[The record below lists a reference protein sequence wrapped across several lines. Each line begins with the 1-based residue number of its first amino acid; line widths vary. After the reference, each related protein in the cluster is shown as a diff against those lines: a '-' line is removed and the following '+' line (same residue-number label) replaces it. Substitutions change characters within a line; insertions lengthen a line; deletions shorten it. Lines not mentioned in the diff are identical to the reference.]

1 MIVNDLDLMRIAVLP
16 SEANAPLIVDP
27 NTVQPSALPS
37 QLLQP
42 VARRNAQIIES
53 LGSIDDD
60 QVAQHGALEI
70 ARISADP
77 LPLE

>member
-16 SEANAPLIVDP
+16 SKANAPLIVDP

-37 QLLQP
+37 QLLQS

-53 LGSIDDD
+53 LGGIDDD
-60 QVAQHGALEI
+60 QLAQHGALEL